1 MWHYLSKKIF
11 FSWKMIGINV
21 VLYSPNQIHRYI
33 GPYLKMFNCLKK
45 EAACYPETSVI
56 FTTLHS
62 IMSLKRYFSKLP
74 PSEFHITLKITQ
86 QTFFFFFYKVKVI
99 FFFFFFFLNLI
110 LWLMRGKTPPTGW
123 GHSWILG
130 PTAQLTL
137 INENLEKQKWE
148 NFHGNP
154 ELSREISVIG
164 RFR

>member
-1 MWHYLSKKIF
+1 MAGILRHRTTWSLTITCLFIVANGGIWLTINGSYKDMAPFEQENF
-11 FSWKMIGINV
+11 FSWKIIGINV

-86 QTFFFFFYKVKVI
+86 QTFFFFTKLKLYSSSSSSSFSI
-99 FFFFFFFLNLI
+99 
-110 LWLMRGKTPPTGW
+110 
-123 GHSWILG
+123 
-130 PTAQLTL
+130 
-137 INENLEKQKWE
+137 
-148 NFHGNP
+148 
-154 ELSREISVIG
+154 
-164 RFR
+164 